1 MAAVVLNITPYAMLS
16 QAERNLSSF
25 VSILLKNGNFPKSSS
40 KTSYSSYWP
49 ELDHITT

>member
-25 VSILLKNGNFPKSSS
+25 VSILLKNGNFPKIPQRLPIALIGQS
-40 KTSYSSYWP
+40 W
-49 ELDHITT
+49 IT